1 MCMITTQ
8 HSPQKESQHTEWE
21 AGQQVESI
29 FNLNS
34 HFGRFPHSSTGA
46 QKAGGAYLI
55 NRSGENDWQERVEEH
70 AILEFFFISCQLC
83 FLASYIILNSLSA
96 TPGSFE

>member
-1 MCMITTQ
+1 MHDHNTTQ
-8 HSPQKESQHTEWE
+8 PTERIP
-21 AGQQVESI
+21 AHGMGSRPTRQSI

-70 AILEFFFISCQLC
+70 AILELFFISCQLC